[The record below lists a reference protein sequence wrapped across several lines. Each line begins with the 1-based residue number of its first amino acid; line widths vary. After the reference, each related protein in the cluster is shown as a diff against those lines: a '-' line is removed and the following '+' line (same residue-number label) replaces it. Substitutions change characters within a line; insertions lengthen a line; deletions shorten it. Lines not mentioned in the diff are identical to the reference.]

1 MSEYFALIKANT
13 KVIVIVIMLGILSA
27 GAVYTKHWYDNKI
40 TVSYQKGV
48 KDTDEKWTLVV
59 QQVKDNNQKFKD
71 DQQKSVDKLNEELE
85 EQRKRS
91 NDLQSKLAQK
101 SKDYANSQNGK
112 SKSLDDDFVDIY
124 NESLGLQ

>member
-1 MSEYFALIKANT
+1 MSEYFALIKANA

-40 TVSYQKGV
+40 TASYQKGV
-48 KDTDEKWTLVV
+48 KDTDDKWTLVV